1 MTNVLKNAAEAIE
14 ARKLA
19 EGESYRGHI
28 EVALQPDRD
37 GVTITVTDNGS
48 GLPQQGERIVEPYMT
63 TREKGTGLGLAIVQK
78 ILGEHGGH
86 IGFDPAPDGGTT
98 VRMRFARD
106 PLAEEAGARS
116 VDAAE
121 DKGQQAAE

>member
-1 MTNVLKNAAEAIE
+1 M
-14 ARKLA
+14 
-19 EGESYRGHI
+19 